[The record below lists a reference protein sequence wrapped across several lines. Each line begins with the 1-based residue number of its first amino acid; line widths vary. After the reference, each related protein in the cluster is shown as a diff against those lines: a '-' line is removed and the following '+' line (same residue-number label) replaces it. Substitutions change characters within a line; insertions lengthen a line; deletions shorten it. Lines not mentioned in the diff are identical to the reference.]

1 MGLIAQ
7 LDHHIGRVL
16 DALDASGAASDTLI
30 VLCADHGD
38 MLGDHWLGEKEL
50 FYEQAVRTPM
60 IVVDPRAQ
68 AQATRGKAVADMVEA
83 IDIVPTLLDALAVPG
98 DNHRLEG
105 RSLLPL
111 VHGQSVNWR
120 DAVFSEADYG
130 FRQARLTL
138 GRAPGECRG
147 WMVRTGRFKYV
158 EWEGLRPQLFDLQED
173 PDELYDLGA
182 SAANGPVARE
192 MRDRLL
198 HWSLQRKTR
207 STLSDEQ
214 VALRTEAAS
223 KHGIFIGFW

>member
-1 MGLIAQ
+1 
-7 LDHHIGRVL
+7 
-16 DALDASGAASDTLI
+16 
-30 VLCADHGD
+30 
-38 MLGDHWLGEKEL
+38 
-50 FYEQAVRTPM
+50 
-60 IVVDPRAQ
+60 
-68 AQATRGKAVADMVEA
+68 MVEA

-111 VHGQSVNWR
+111 VHGQSVDWR